1 MKIPITINRLEDIYD
16 NYDAFILDQWG
27 VMHDG
32 QNGYL
37 NAIKCIEKLYS
48 KKKILTIISNSS
60 RKKEETIMRLPNL
73 GFQSAHFHEVMT
85 SGEMIWLSLKNKN
98 NSEVKNLGKRCF
110 HIYDQTK
117 NEGEIFQ
124 KGLEKYIFVK
134 NIEDADFILG
144 CTPFFEKAVV
154 DYIPLLNVA
163 KEKDLLFVCANPD
176 FESLEK
182 KSNSLTFCMGTI
194 AELYNSLGGKT
205 FLLGKPSIE
214 IYKKTFE
221 ELKNIKKSKIL
232 AIGDSLFHDIKGALN
247 FGVDSLLITSTGIHN
262 DFFDNENPS
271 WKTSNN
277 SLKKLGIKPTYVCKE
292 LFF

>member
-1 MKIPITINRLEDIYD
+1 MNIPTTITRLEEIYD

-27 VMHDG
+27 VIHDG
-32 QNGYL
+32 NKGYL
-37 NAIKCIEKLYS
+37 NAIQCVEKLYS

-182 KSNSLTFCMGTI
+182 KSNTLTFCMGTI

-205 FLLGKPSIE
+205 FLLGKPNIE

>member
-1 MKIPITINRLEDIYD
+1 MTIPITITRLEEIYD

-27 VMHDG
+27 VIHDG
-32 QNGYL
+32 NKGYL
-37 NAIKCIEKLYS
+37 NAIQCVEKLYS

-73 GFQSAHFHEVMT
+73 GFQSVHFHEVMT

-205 FLLGKPSIE
+205 FLLGKPNIE

-262 DFFDNENPS
+262 NFFDNENPS

-277 SLKKLGIKPTYVCKE
+277 SVKKLGIKPTYVCRE

>member
-1 MKIPITINRLEDIYD
+1 MKIPITINGLEEIYN

-37 NAIKCIEKLYS
+37 KAIKCIEKLYS

-60 RKKEETIMRLPNL
+60 RKKDETIMRLPNL

-85 SGEMIWLSLKNKN
+85 SGEMIWSSLKNKY

-144 CTPFFEKAVV
+144 CTPIFKRAVV
-154 DYIPLLNVA
+154 DYIPLLNSA
-163 KEKDLLFVCANPD
+163 KK
-176 FESLEK
+176 
-182 KSNSLTFCMGTI
+182 
-194 AELYNSLGGKT
+194 
-205 FLLGKPSIE
+205 
-214 IYKKTFE
+214 
-221 ELKNIKKSKIL
+221 KNINN
-232 AIGDSLFHDIKGALN
+232 N
-247 FGVDSLLITSTGIHN
+247 F
-262 DFFDNENPS
+262 
-271 WKTSNN
+271 
-277 SLKKLGIKPTYVCKE
+277 
-292 LFF
+292 

>member
-1 MKIPITINRLEDIYD
+1 MKIPITINRLEEIYD

-27 VMHDG
+27 VIHDG
-32 QNGYL
+32 NKGYL
-37 NAIKCIEKLYS
+37 NAIQCVEKLYS

-73 GFQSAHFHEVMT
+73 GFKSAHFHEVMT

-182 KSNSLTFCMGTI
+182 KSNTLTFCMGTI

-205 FLLGKPSIE
+205 FLLGKPNIE

-221 ELKNIKKSKIL
+221 ELKNIKKSRIL
-232 AIGDSLFHDIKGALN
+232 AIGDSLFHDIRGALN
-247 FGVDSLLITSTGIHN
+247 FGVDSLLITSTGIHR
-262 DFFDNENPS
+262 DFFDNKNPS
-271 WKTSNN
+271 WKTCNN
-277 SLKKLGIKPTYVCKE
+277 SLKKLKIEPTYICKK
-292 LFF
+292 LNF

>member
-1 MKIPITINRLEDIYD
+1 MNIPTTITGLEEIYD

-27 VMHDG
+27 VIHDG
-32 QNGYL
+32 NKGYL
-37 NAIKCIEKLYS
+37 NAIQCVEKLYS

-163 KEKDLLFVCANPD
+163 KEKELLFVCANPD

-182 KSNSLTFCMGTI
+182 KSNTLTFCMGTI

-205 FLLGKPSIE
+205 FLLGKPNIE

-271 WKTSNN
+271 WKTGNN

>member
-1 MKIPITINRLEDIYD
+1 MNIPITITRLEEIYD

-27 VMHDG
+27 VIHDG
-32 QNGYL
+32 NKGYL
-37 NAIKCIEKLYS
+37 NAIQCVEKLYS

>member
-1 MKIPITINRLEDIYD
+1 MNIPTTITRLEEIYD

-27 VMHDG
+27 VIHDG
-32 QNGYL
+32 NKGYL
-37 NAIKCIEKLYS
+37 NAIQCVEKLYS

-73 GFQSAHFHEVMT
+73 GFQPAHFNEVMT

-98 NSEVKNLGKRCF
+98 NSQVKNLGKRCF

-176 FESLEK
+176 FESLDK
-182 KSNSLTFCMGTI
+182 KLNSLTFCMGTI

-221 ELKNIKKSKIL
+221 ELKNIKKSRIL

>member
-1 MKIPITINRLEDIYD
+1 MKIPITINRLEEIYD

-27 VMHDG
+27 VIHDG
-32 QNGYL
+32 NKGYL

-73 GFQSAHFHEVMT
+73 GFQSSHFHEVMT
-85 SGEMIWLSLKNKN
+85 SGEMIWSSLKNKN

-176 FESLEK
+176 FESLDK

-221 ELKNIKKSKIL
+221 ELKNIKKSRIL

>member
-1 MKIPITINRLEDIYD
+1 MNIPTTITRLEEIYD

-27 VMHDG
+27 VIHDG
-32 QNGYL
+32 NKGYL
-37 NAIKCIEKLYS
+37 NAIQCVEKLYS

>member
-1 MKIPITINRLEDIYD
+1 MNIPITVTRLEEIYD

-27 VMHDG
+27 VIHDG
-32 QNGYL
+32 EKGYL
-37 NAIKCIEKLYS
+37 NAINCIEKLYA

-98 NSEVKNLGKRCF
+98 NIEVKNLGKRCF

-144 CTPFFEKAVV
+144 CTPFFEKAVI

-205 FLLGKPSIE
+205 FLLGKPNIE

-221 ELKNIKKSKIL
+221 ELKNIKKSRIL
-232 AIGDSLFHDIKGALN
+232 AIGDSLFHDIRGAFN
-247 FGVDSLLITSTGIHN
+247 FGVDSLLITSTGIHR
-262 DFFDNENPS
+262 DFFDNKKPS
-271 WKTSNN
+271 WKTCNN
-277 SLKKLGIKPTYVCKE
+277 SLKKLKIKPTYVCKE

>member
-1 MKIPITINRLEDIYD
+1 MKIPMTITRLEEIYD

-27 VMHDG
+27 VIHDG
-32 QNGYL
+32 NKGYL

-85 SGEMIWLSLKNKN
+85 SGEMIWSSLKNKN

-144 CTPFFEKAVV
+144 CTPFFEKTVV

-194 AELYNSLGGKT
+194 AELYNSLGGNT

>member
-1 MKIPITINRLEDIYD
+1 MNIPTTITRLEEIYD

-27 VMHDG
+27 VIHDG
-32 QNGYL
+32 NKGYL
-37 NAIKCIEKLYS
+37 NAIQCVEKLYS

-60 RKKEETIMRLPNL
+60 RKKEETIMQLPKL
-73 GFQSAHFHEVMT
+73 GFQSTHFHEVMT
-85 SGEMIWLSLKNKN
+85 SGEMIWSSLINKN
-98 NSEVKNLGKRCF
+98 DSEVKHLGKRCF
-110 HIYDQTK
+110 HICDQTK

-124 KGLEKYIFVK
+124 KGLEKYIFVE
-134 NIEDADFILG
+134 NIKDADFILG

-154 DYIPLLNVA
+154 DYIPLLNIA

-194 AELYNSLGGKT
+194 AELYNRLGGKT

-221 ELKNIKKSKIL
+221 KLKNIKKSKIL

-262 DFFDNENPS
+262 DFFDNENLS

-277 SLKKLGIKPTYVCKE
+277 SLKKLGIKPTYICKE

>member
-1 MKIPITINRLEDIYD
+1 MNIPITITRLEEIYD

-27 VMHDG
+27 VIHDG
-32 QNGYL
+32 NKGYL
-37 NAIKCIEKLYS
+37 NAIQCVEKLYS

-73 GFQSAHFHEVMT
+73 GFQPAHFHEVMT

-98 NSEVKNLGKRCF
+98 NSEVKNFGKRCF

>member
-1 MKIPITINRLEDIYD
+1 MKIPMTITRLEEIYD

-27 VMHDG
+27 VIHDG
-32 QNGYL
+32 NKGYL
-37 NAIKCIEKLYS
+37 NAIQCVEKLYS

-73 GFQSAHFHEVMT
+73 GFQSAHFHKVMT
-85 SGEMIWLSLKNKN
+85 SGEMIWLSLKNKD

-182 KSNSLTFCMGTI
+182 KSNTLTFCLGTI

-205 FLLGKPSIE
+205 FLLGKPNIE

>member
-1 MKIPITINRLEDIYD
+1 MNIPITITRLEEIYD

-27 VMHDG
+27 VIHDG
-32 QNGYL
+32 NKGYL
-37 NAIKCIEKLYS
+37 NAIQCVEKLYS

-271 WKTSNN
+271 WKTTNN
-277 SLKKLGIKPTYVCKE
+277 SLKKLGIKPTYICKE

>member
-1 MKIPITINRLEDIYD
+1 MKIPITINGLEEIYN

-32 QNGYL
+32 TKGYL
-37 NAIKCIEKLYS
+37 NAIKCLEILFS
-48 KKKILTIISNSS
+48 KKKILTVISNSS
-60 RKKEETIMRLPNL
+60 RRKKDTLLHLPNL
-73 GFQSAHFHEVMT
+73 GFKQEHFFEVMT
-85 SGEMIWLSLKNKN
+85 SGEMIWSFLSNKN
-98 NSEVKNLGKRCF
+98 DSEIENIGKKCF
-110 HIYDQTK
+110 HIYDEKK
-117 NEGEIFQ
+117 NEGKNFEF
-124 KGLEKYIFVK
+124 GLEKYIFVK

-144 CTPFFEKAVV
+144 CTPFSNKKVL
-154 DYIPLLNVA
+154 DYIPLLNIA
-163 KEKDLLFVCANPD
+163 KKNDLLFVCANPD

-221 ELKNIKKSKIL
+221 ELKNIKKSRIL

>member
-1 MKIPITINRLEDIYD
+1 MNIPITITRLEEIYD

-27 VMHDG
+27 VIHDG
-32 QNGYL
+32 NKGYL
-37 NAIKCIEKLYS
+37 NAIQCVEKLYS

-85 SGEMIWLSLKNKN
+85 SGEMIWSSLRNKN
-98 NSEVKNLGKRCF
+98 GSEVKSLGKRCF

-144 CTPFFEKAVV
+144 CTPFFEKAVI

-221 ELKNIKKSKIL
+221 ELKNIKKSSIL

-262 DFFDNENPS
+262 DSFDNENPS

>member
-1 MKIPITINRLEDIYD
+1 MNIPITITRLEEIYD

-27 VMHDG
+27 VIHDG
-32 QNGYL
+32 NKGYL

-176 FESLEK
+176 FESLDK

-221 ELKNIKKSKIL
+221 ELKNIKKSRIL

-262 DFFDNENPS
+262 DFFDSENPS

>member
-1 MKIPITINRLEDIYD
+1 MNIPITITRLEEIYD

-27 VMHDG
+27 VIHDG
-32 QNGYL
+32 EKGYL
-37 NAIKCIEKLYS
+37 NAINCIEKLYS

-60 RKKEETIMRLPNL
+60 RKKEETIVRLPNL

-98 NSEVKNLGKRCF
+98 NSEINHLGKRCF

-124 KGLEKYIFVK
+124 QGLEKYIFVK

-144 CTPFFEKAVV
+144 CTPFFEKAVI
-154 DYIPLLNVA
+154 DYIPLLNIA
-163 KEKDLLFVCANPD
+163 KEKNLLFVCANPD

-221 ELKNIKKSKIL
+221 ELKNINKSRIL
-232 AIGDSLFHDIKGALN
+232 AIGDSLFHDIRGALN
-247 FGVDSLLITSTGIHN
+247 FGVDSLLITSTGIHR
-262 DFFDNENPS
+262 DFFDNKKPF
-271 WKTSNN
+271 WKTCNN
-277 SLKKLGIKPTYVCKE
+277 SLKKLKIKPTYICKE

>member
-32 QNGYL
+32 KSGYL
-37 NAIKCIEKLYS
+37 NAIRCIEKLYS

-60 RKKEETIMRLPNL
+60 RKKEETIMRLPKL
-73 GFQSAHFHEVMT
+73 GFQSTHFHEVMT
-85 SGEMIWLSLKNKN
+85 SGEMIWLSLKTKN

-144 CTPFFEKAVV
+144 CTPFFKRAVV
-154 DYIPLLNVA
+154 DYIPLLNTA
-163 KEKDLLFVCANPD
+163 KKKDLLFVCANPD
-176 FESLEK
+176 FDSIEK

-194 AELYNSLGGKT
+194 AELYNNLGGKT
-205 FLLGKPSIE
+205 FILGKPNIE

-221 ELKNIKKSKIL
+221 KLANIEKSRIL
-232 AIGDSLFHDIKGALN
+232 AIGDSLFHDIKGAVN
-247 FGVDSLLITSTGIHN
+247 FGVDSLLITSTGIHR
-262 DFFDNENPS
+262 DFFDNKNPS
-271 WKTSNN
+271 WKTINN
-277 SLKKLGIKPTYVCKE
+277 SLKKLQIQPTYICKK
-292 LFF
+292 LNF

>member
-1 MKIPITINRLEDIYD
+1 MNIPTTITRLEEIYD

-27 VMHDG
+27 VIHDG
-32 QNGYL
+32 NKGYL
-37 NAIKCIEKLYS
+37 NAIQCVEKLYS

-144 CTPFFEKAVV
+144 CTPFFKKAVI

-182 KSNSLTFCMGTI
+182 KSNSSTFCMGTI

-221 ELKNIKKSKIL
+221 ALKNINKSRIL
-232 AIGDSLFHDIKGALN
+232 AIGDSLFHDIRGALN
-247 FGVDSLLITSTGIHN
+247 FGVDSLLITSTGIHR
-262 DFFDNENPS
+262 DFFDNQNPS
-271 WKTSNN
+271 WKTCNN
-277 SLKKLGIKPTYVCKE
+277 SLKKLKIKPTYICKE

>member
-1 MKIPITINRLEDIYD
+1 MSIPITITRLEEIYD

-27 VMHDG
+27 VIHDG
-32 QNGYL
+32 NKGYL
-37 NAIKCIEKLYS
+37 NAIQCVEKLYS

-60 RKKEETIMRLPNL
+60 RKKEETIMRLPNF

-98 NSEVKNLGKRCF
+98 NSEVKNFGKRCF

-124 KGLEKYIFVK
+124 QGLEKYIFVK

>member
-1 MKIPITINRLEDIYD
+1 MNIPITITRLEEIYD

-27 VMHDG
+27 VIHDG
-32 QNGYL
+32 EKGYL
-37 NAIKCIEKLYS
+37 NAINCIEKLYS

-60 RKKEETIMRLPNL
+60 RKKEETIVRLPNL

-98 NSEVKNLGKRCF
+98 NSEINHLGKRCF

-124 KGLEKYIFVK
+124 QGLEKYIFVK

-144 CTPFFEKAVV
+144 CTPFFEKAVI
-154 DYIPLLNVA
+154 DYIPLLNIA
-163 KEKDLLFVCANPD
+163 KEKNLLFVCANPD

-221 ELKNIKKSKIL
+221 ELKNIKKSRIL
-232 AIGDSLFHDIKGALN
+232 AIGDSLFHDIRGALN
-247 FGVDSLLITSTGIHN
+247 FGIDSLLITSTGIHR
-262 DFFDNENPS
+262 DFFDNQKPS
-271 WKTSNN
+271 WKTCNN
-277 SLKKLGIKPTYVCKE
+277 SLKKLKIKPTYICKE

>member
-1 MKIPITINRLEDIYD
+1 MNIPITITRLEEIYD

-27 VMHDG
+27 VIHDG
-32 QNGYL
+32 EKGYL

-85 SGEMIWLSLKNKN
+85 SGEMIWSSLKNKN
-98 NSEVKNLGKRCF
+98 DSEVKSLGKRCF

-144 CTPFFEKAVV
+144 CTPFFQKAVV
-154 DYIPLLNVA
+154 DYIPLLNDA

-194 AELYNSLGGKT
+194 AELYNSLAGKT
-205 FLLGKPSIE
+205 FFLGKPSIE

-221 ELKNIKKSKIL
+221 ELKNIKKSRIL
-232 AIGDSLFHDIKGALN
+232 AIGDSLFHDIKGAIN
-247 FGVDSLLITSTGIHN
+247 FGVDSLLITSTGIHR
-262 DFFDNENPS
+262 DFFDNKNPS
-271 WKTSNN
+271 WKTCNN
-277 SLKKLGIKPTYVCKE
+277 SLKKLKIKPTYICKK
-292 LFF
+292 LNF

>member
-1 MKIPITINRLEDIYD
+1 MKIPITINRLEEIYD

-27 VMHDG
+27 VIHDG
-32 QNGYL
+32 NKGYL

-73 GFQSAHFHEVMT
+73 GFQSTHFHEVMT

-176 FESLEK
+176 FESLDK

-221 ELKNIKKSKIL
+221 ELKNIKKSRIL

-292 LFF
+292 LNF

>member
-1 MKIPITINRLEDIYD
+1 
-16 NYDAFILDQWG
+16 
-27 VMHDG
+27 
-32 QNGYL
+32 
-37 NAIKCIEKLYS
+37 
-48 KKKILTIISNSS
+48 
-60 RKKEETIMRLPNL
+60 
-73 GFQSAHFHEVMT
+73 MT

-154 DYIPLLNVA
+154 DYIPLLNIA

-221 ELKNIKKSKIL
+221 EFKNIKKSKIL

-271 WKTSNN
+271 WKTTNN
-277 SLKKLGIKPTYVCKE
+277 SLKKLGIKPTYICKE

>member
-1 MKIPITINRLEDIYD
+1 MNIPTTITRLEEIYD

-27 VMHDG
+27 VIHDG
-32 QNGYL
+32 NKGYL

-73 GFQSAHFHEVMT
+73 GFQSTHFHEVMT

-176 FESLEK
+176 FESLDK

-221 ELKNIKKSKIL
+221 KLKNIKKSRIL

-292 LFF
+292 LNF

>member
-1 MKIPITINRLEDIYD
+1 MKIPMTITRLEEIYD

-37 NAIKCIEKLYS
+37 SAIKCIEKLYS

-110 HIYDQTK
+110 HIYDQTN
-117 NEGEIFQ
+117 NEGELFQ

-163 KEKDLLFVCANPD
+163 KERELLFVCANPD

-262 DFFDNENPS
+262 DFFNSENPS

>member
-1 MKIPITINRLEDIYD
+1 MKIPITINRLEEIYD

-27 VMHDG
+27 VIHDG
-32 QNGYL
+32 RNGYL
-37 NAIKCIEKLYS
+37 SAIKCIEKLYS

-85 SGEMIWLSLKNKN
+85 SGEMIWSSLKNKY

-163 KEKDLLFVCANPD
+163 KERELLFVCANPD

-221 ELKNIKKSKIL
+221 ELKNIKKSRIL

>member
-1 MKIPITINRLEDIYD
+1 MNIPTTITRLEEIYD

-27 VMHDG
+27 VIHDG
-32 QNGYL
+32 EKGYL
-37 NAIKCIEKLYS
+37 NAINCIEKLYS

-73 GFQSAHFHEVMT
+73 GFQPAHFHEVMT

-124 KGLEKYIFVK
+124 QGLEKYIFVK

-144 CTPFFEKAVV
+144 CTPFFEKAVI
-154 DYIPLLNVA
+154 DYIPLLNIA
-163 KEKDLLFVCANPD
+163 KEKNLLFVCANPD

-221 ELKNIKKSKIL
+221 ELKNIKKSRIL
-232 AIGDSLFHDIKGALN
+232 AIGDSLFHDIRGALN
-247 FGVDSLLITSTGIHN
+247 FGIDSLLITSTGIHR
-262 DFFDNENPS
+262 DFFDNQKPS
-271 WKTSNN
+271 WKTCNN
-277 SLKKLGIKPTYVCKE
+277 SLKKLKIKPTYICKE

>member
-1 MKIPITINRLEDIYD
+1 MNIPTTITRLEEIYD

-27 VMHDG
+27 VIHDG
-32 QNGYL
+32 NKGYL
-37 NAIKCIEKLYS
+37 NAIQCVEKLYS

-205 FLLGKPSIE
+205 FLLGKPNIE

>member
-1 MKIPITINRLEDIYD
+1 MKIPITINRLEEIYD

-27 VMHDG
+27 VIHDG
-32 QNGYL
+32 NKGYL

-85 SGEMIWLSLKNKN
+85 SGEMIWLSLKNMN

-176 FESLEK
+176 FESLDK

-221 ELKNIKKSKIL
+221 ELKNIKKSRIL